1 MGVIHIDGM
10 DLPKFLQQN
19 LDVMVLLV
27 SIMSFQETIQKLAS
41 SLQEAS
47 QSGLVP
53 LPLIVDVLSVKE
65 HPRNIML
72 TCLPQDADFLCSH
85 PIFGSH
91 SAQHGWNGLNL
102 VYE

>member
-1 MGVIHIDGM
+1 MRC
-10 DLPKFLQQN
+10 
-19 LDVMVLLV
+19 
-27 SIMSFQETIQKLAS
+27 FQETIQKLAS

-53 LPLIVDVLSVKE
+53 LPLIVDVLLSVKE

-72 TCLPQDADFLCSH
+72 TCLPQDVDFLCSH
-85 PIFGSH
+85 PIFGSD

-102 VYE
+102 AYERTKINGIVWDRAIKTWWWQRAIHS